1 MSGMFGD
8 LGVGVIV
15 GFVIGYVLK
24 KFVKIVMILIG
35 VYFLSFFWFQQKG
48 VIIINIDKFFNLSEN
63 VIQQVLGFGQKVF
76 GIFLGIGVFVVGFYL
91 GFKKG

>member
-35 VYFLSFFWFQQKG
+35 VYFLSFFWF
-48 VIIINIDKFFNLSEN
+48 
-63 VIQQVLGFGQKVF
+63 
-76 GIFLGIGVFVVGFYL
+76 
-91 GFKKG
+91 